1 MSEGTF
7 RPNGF
12 PSYLSF
18 EEGPDYGA
26 PNSLAGRKM
35 DTNASIFNSTFNR
48 AVGGWGLP
56 PPEIEDGTDGD
67 VGQSEAEIVQKIY
80 LKARGPCH
88 QFEFFFTREPT
99 HVQRSSYGQINHI
112 PYEAMT
118 LHEMRNIFNGAG
130 STSSIKSIVDMYNPM
145 GFFFAHVEDR
155 LKNQTGMDVA
165 YTCGGLCD
173 VMNIWQVPIVPG
185 MKLYIILMVVDGINK
200 IVPYASLSHP
210 FHDPNLAKHIDSTRR
225 DMAWIDIG
233 TVCVA
238 SNQPPIMSAPAT
250 YVHEPGSFKP
260 LSGTHTISDT
270 TDPTKVL
277 HNILRVNVD
286 MLRWEYFA

>member
-1 MSEGTF
+1 MSESTF

-12 PSYLSF
+12 PSYLTF

-26 PNSLAGRKM
+26 PSSLAGRKM
-35 DTNASIFNSTFNR
+35 DSNATIFNSTFNR

-88 QFEFFFTREPT
+88 QFEFFFTKKPS

-118 LHEMRNIFNGAG
+118 LHEMRNVFSVNEQWAG
-130 STSSIKSIVDMYNPM
+130 SSIQAIIDTYNPM

-155 LKNQTGMDVA
+155 LKNQSGMEVA

-173 VMNIWQVPIVPG
+173 VMNVWQVPIVPG
-185 MKLYIILMVVDGINK
+185 MKVYIIIMKVDGKNTI
-200 IVPYASLSHP
+200 IPYASLKHP
-210 FHDPNLAKHIDSTRR
+210 FQDEQLAKQMTEAAI
-225 DMAWIDIG
+225 IDIG

-238 SNQPPIMSAPAT
+238 SNQPPIMSAPAA
-250 YVHEPGSFKP
+250 YVHQPGTFKP
-260 LSGTHTISDT
+260 LPGTHTISDT
-270 TDPTKVL
+270 TDPAKVL

-286 MLRWEYFA
+286 MLRWEYFS